1 MSYQKFSNMK
11 GLQNGH
17 NSASSLSQRQNTTK
31 QSSKLVCILSYGTS
45 CYDSAGSTQ
54 IFTLKQGVHHRQ
66 HPLREL
72 CSVEK
77 TEKIQNK
84 MQVSSI
90 HEKPED
96 ENPTDTA
103 EHWNFYLYWLSFHIY
118 IRVLLFFLKHK
129 ITVSIRNKPPL
140 PCYHHLPISRENNG
154 ISQEEGKSGR
164 TSSFTQQQQFCQNVL
179 YLSKHRLPCFP

>member
-31 QSSKLVCILSYGTS
+31 QSSKLVCILSHGTS

-77 TEKIQNK
+77 TSKIKCKSHRYTKNLRMRTLQTLQNTEIFI
-84 MQVSSI
+84 S
-90 HEKPED
+90 
-96 ENPTDTA
+96 TDCP
-103 EHWNFYLYWLSFHIY
+103 FIY
-118 IRVLLFFLKHK
+118 ISEF
-129 ITVSIRNKPPL
+129 
-140 PCYHHLPISRENNG
+140 CC
-154 ISQEEGKSGR
+154 
-164 TSSFTQQQQFCQNVL
+164 SS
-179 YLSKHRLPCFP
+179 

>member
-96 ENPTDTA
+96 EDPYR
-103 EHWNFYLYWLSFHIY
+103 HWNFYLTDCPFIY

-140 PCYHHLPISRENNG
+140 PCYHHLPTSWENNG
-154 ISQEEGKSGR
+154 LSLAEGKRWR

-179 YLSKHRLPCFP
+179 YLFKHRLPCFSLNS